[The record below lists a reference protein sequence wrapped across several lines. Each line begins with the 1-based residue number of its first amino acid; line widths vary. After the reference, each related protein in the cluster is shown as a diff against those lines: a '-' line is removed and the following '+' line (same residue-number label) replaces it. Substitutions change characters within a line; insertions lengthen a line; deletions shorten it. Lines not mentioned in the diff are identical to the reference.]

1 MLVASSLSKQYPS
14 AAGPVRVLDQVSF
27 ELHRGD
33 AAAVTGPSGCGKSTL
48 LHLLG
53 ALDTPTSG
61 SVTLDGQN
69 AFTLN
74 ESAQALFRNDK
85 IGFVFQDH
93 CLLPQCTVLE
103 NVLAPTLIAKPDPG
117 VNDRAKFLIDRVGL
131 TTRATHKPAE
141 LSGGEKQRVAIAR
154 ALIRNPI
161 LLLADEPTGNL
172 DEATAESIAD
182 LLFELHKE
190 NQAILLC
197 VTHSSDLAAR
207 FPIRFR
213 MHRGLLERS

>member
-33 AAAVTGPSGCGKSTL
+33 AAAITGPSGCGKSTL

-85 IGFVFQDH
+85 IGFIFQDH

-103 NVLAPTLIAKPDPG
+103 NVLAPTLIAKPDSG
-117 VNDRAKFLIDRVGL
+117 VKDRAAFLIDRVGL
-131 TTRATHKPAE
+131 STRANHKPAQ

-172 DEATAESIAD
+172 DEATADSIAG
-182 LLFELHKE
+182 LLFQLHEE

-207 FPIRFR
+207 FLIRFR

>member
-69 AFTLN
+69 AFKLN

-93 CLLPQCTVLE
+93 SLLPQCTVLE
-103 NVLAPTLIAKPDPG
+103 NVLAPTLIAKPDAG

-131 TTRATHKPAE
+131 STHQSLDERLEHRAQHRGPV
-141 LSGGEKQRVAIAR
+141 LGGLRIKQRDVLLR
-154 ALIRNPI
+154 AALPLQI
-161 LLLADEPTGNL
+161 
-172 DEATAESIAD
+172 
-182 LLFELHKE
+182 
-190 NQAILLC
+190 
-197 VTHSSDLAAR
+197 
-207 FPIRFR
+207 
-213 MHRGLLERS
+213 HR

>member
-14 AAGPVRVLDQVSF
+14 AAGPVRVLDKVSF

-61 SVTLDGQN
+61 AVTLDGQN

-103 NVLAPTLIAKPDPG
+103 NVLAPTLIAKPDAG
-117 VNDRAKFLIDRVGL
+117 VHDRAKFLIDRVGL

-190 NQAILLC
+190 NRGILLC
-197 VTHSSDLAAR
+197 VTHSSDLASR

>member
-103 NVLAPTLIAKPDPG
+103 NVLAPTLIAKPDSG

-131 TTRATHKPAE
+131 STRATHKPAE

-182 LLFELHKE
+182 LLFELHEE

>member
-131 TTRATHKPAE
+131 STRATHKPAE

>member
-131 TTRATHKPAE
+131 STRAKSSTPHGGNSSPRGDGVSPVALLTAAISMALLVPSRNELNICALKSPPATVSSE
-141 LSGGEKQRVAIAR
+141 
-154 ALIRNPI
+154 NP
-161 LLLADEPTGNL
+161 
-172 DEATAESIAD
+172 
-182 LLFELHKE
+182 
-190 NQAILLC
+190 
-197 VTHSSDLAAR
+197 
-207 FPIRFR
+207 
-213 MHRGLLERS
+213 

>member
-14 AAGPVRVLDQVSF
+14 AAGPVRVLDKVSF

-61 SVTLDGQN
+61 AVTLDGQN

-103 NVLAPTLIAKPDPG
+103 NVLAPTLIAKPDAG
-117 VNDRAKFLIDRVGL
+117 VHDRAKFLIDRVGL
-131 TTRATHKPAE
+131 TTRTTHKPAE

-190 NQAILLC
+190 NRGILLC
-197 VTHSSDLAAR
+197 VTHSSDLASR

>member
-182 LLFELHKE
+182 LLFELHEE

>member
-103 NVLAPTLIAKPDPG
+103 NVLAPTLIAKPDTG

-190 NQAILLC
+190 NRAILLC
-197 VTHSSDLAAR
+197 VTHSSDLAAL